1 MLKIKDGFSGERAVV
16 LPRSIVAE
24 MEKDPLSS
32 GIFIT
37 DIGYYP
43 VARYHYIERSQP
55 IDQNVFIYCYEGKGW
70 FEVDGKRCTV
80 NSNEYFILPA
90 GVPHS
95 YGADAD
101 SPWTIYWV
109 HFKGTLA
116 HYFVTLP
123 CQPIELKPGIHSRI
137 SDRIEMFEEI
147 LSTLGLGYSRENLL
161 YACSIF
167 HHFLGTLKFLQQYR
181 DAAFPN
187 SSEVDVVTGS
197 IHFMTENIEKRLT
210 IKELA
215 EYSGYSVSHF
225 SSVFSKRTGH
235 APLAYFNQLKIQKAC
250 HLLDFTDIKVNQVC
264 YKLGFDDPYY
274 FSRLFTKVMGMSPR
288 KYRSQK
294 KG

>member
-16 LPRSIVAE
+16 IPRSIVAE
-24 MEKDPLSS
+24 MEKDPLSADL
-32 GIFIT
+32 FIT

-43 VARYHYIERSQP
+43 VARYHYIERSKP

-70 FEVDGKRCTV
+70 FEEDGKRWTV

-90 GVPHS
+90 GAPHS
-95 YGADAD
+95 YGADAE

-116 HYFVTLP
+116 HYFVPSP

-225 SSVFSKRTGH
+225 SSIFSKRTGH

-274 FSRLFTKVMGMSPR
+274 FSRLFTKIMGMSPR